1 MDDNSVLLITLAKA
15 GMNTRSAY
23 NAEMEIRSLLE
34 TLEMRVSFHI
44 PFSLKEEN
52 PNTLIGPGQ
61 AEQAGRIASETGVQT
76 VVVNAF
82 LSARMEK
89 NLERIFSLPV
99 LDREAVILSIFL
111 RNAHSKE
118 AMLQI
123 EKAEAEY
130 LKPRLRGRISNLE
143 QQRGGVKGSKGL
155 GERIIELDRRKLERR
170 IATID
175 RELDKISKVR
185 ETQKK
190 DRLSGSL
197 FSFALVGY
205 TNAGKSSLMNA
216 LTGADVLIEDKL
228 FATLDTTT
236 RKLRLKNGE
245 TVLLSDTV
253 GFIND
258 LPHRLISAFSSTLK
272 EALDASA
279 LIIVQDLENP
289 DSYNSFLT
297 TVNTLKELGAED
309 KIKLLVLN
317 KADREYDDFN
327 TIRLKN
333 YGYDYVVTS
342 VKEKTGLEEL
352 LDKLEKIA
360 EEEEKIIEIR
370 TPLDGSAFSLIRKDD
385 SIISAI
391 YKEDGL
397 YLRIRIRKAFLP
409 YYEKLEKSL
418 MP

>member
-1 MDDNSVLLITLAKA
+1 
-15 GMNTRSAY
+15 
-23 NAEMEIRSLLE
+23 
-34 TLEMRVSFHI
+34 
-44 PFSLKEEN
+44 
-52 PNTLIGPGQ
+52 
-61 AEQAGRIASETGVQT
+61 
-76 VVVNAF
+76 
-82 LSARMEK
+82 
-89 NLERIFSLPV
+89 
-99 LDREAVILSIFL
+99 
-111 RNAHSKE
+111 
-118 AMLQI
+118 MLQI

-155 GERIIELDRRKLERR
+155 GERMIELDRRKLERR

-289 DSYNSFLT
+289 DSYNNFLT

-385 SIISAI
+385 SIISAT

-418 MP
+418 ML

>member
-1 MDDNSVLLITLAKA
+1 
-15 GMNTRSAY
+15 
-23 NAEMEIRSLLE
+23 
-34 TLEMRVSFHI
+34 
-44 PFSLKEEN
+44 
-52 PNTLIGPGQ
+52 
-61 AEQAGRIASETGVQT
+61 
-76 VVVNAF
+76 
-82 LSARMEK
+82 
-89 NLERIFSLPV
+89 
-99 LDREAVILSIFL
+99 
-111 RNAHSKE
+111 
-118 AMLQI
+118 
-123 EKAEAEY
+123 
-130 LKPRLRGRISNLE
+130 
-143 QQRGGVKGSKGL
+143 
-155 GERIIELDRRKLERR
+155 
-170 IATID
+170 
-175 RELDKISKVR
+175 
-185 ETQKK
+185 
-190 DRLSGSL
+190 
-197 FSFALVGY
+197 
-205 TNAGKSSLMNA
+205 MNA

-289 DSYNSFLT
+289 DSYNNFLT

-418 MP
+418 ML